1 MCFSLPSTQLRSP
14 NFTYHMKRI
23 LQKVRMKRFRDFTG
37 GPVIKTS
44 FSTAWAMNSIPG
56 GGIKIPTCLVVHGT
70 TKKKKRMKRLG
81 VVAQMVKNLP
91 AVQET

>member
-1 MCFSLPSTQLRSP
+1 
-14 NFTYHMKRI
+14 MKRI

-56 GGIKIPTCLVVHGT
+56 GAD
-70 TKKKKRMKRLG
+70 MS
-81 VVAQMVKNLP
+81 
-91 AVQET
+91 